1 MGAHTKKL
9 TTGTDNLHGTAGT
22 DLFLAP
28 KKGGKGTL
36 GSSDHLDGG
45 KGHDMLEAELV
56 GRKLAP
62 TLIGIEEAV
71 FTRNAKAD
79 VRLDL
84 SHSKKLG
91 SLSFDNFHSDA
102 DVLHAGHVRAVSI
115 NNANGHD
122 VTLTG
127 ADAKAM
133 SVHSNGISSNAL
145 LIDPG
150 KHHNTAIQTLT
161 IDGAAA
167 LSMVN
172 GSSGAL
178 QGLKTV
184 IASAF
189 TGDLTASF
197 GGANLASVDTGS
209 GHDMITITKLGGTAI
224 DKALIDLSL
233 GDDTLSLRHISIDA
247 ATMVFVGSDGTDTL
261 QIDGAQIMDF
271 FDAAFGFELLEIW
284 NPSGNYYID
293 SGVTSVEF
301 MTVTGVNSNIHIFG
315 GTGLTRIVAS
325 SGSDQLWLED
335 IGGTAG
341 DKAQLTMGDGDDN
354 LYAYHIAL
362 DSTTQFYDGGDGYD
376 YVWVS
381 GNVQNLSTLFSDFES
396 LIISGGTGT
405 YNMAWTDFVTAWF
418 YNSTVGS
425 VTINHMASGGTLI
438 FSADPSASVTESVE
452 NALASTTDSLMMTLA
467 ASATTLGTAASG
479 LHAVSLSALDV
490 HCDSSNRTV
499 YLGELGASGDNAE
512 LTISGTHSM
521 TIRASTGADLFI
533 DKITITD
540 TAGVN
545 LLHLVDGDSSFSA
558 SGIFIFGGAGD
569 DVIIGGSGADFMT
582 TGAGANTV
590 YGSLGIDDV
599 TLSTNVGSDTFVFT
613 NKNQSSVN
621 SGDIISNFNASD
633 VIDISAVVSSIAFGG
648 DVANFASGLAL
659 LSTNHSVAFF
669 DQSSHKLYIDVNHDG
684 ALSAGV
690 DMEMELVQLASF
702 SGGSLIG

>member
-1 MGAHTKKL
+1 MGVHTLKL
-9 TTGTDNLHGTAGT
+9 TSHTDNLHGTTGA

-36 GSSDHLDGG
+36 GSSDRLDGG
-45 KGHDMLEAELV
+45 KGHDTLDAELV

-71 FTRNAKAD
+71 FTRTAKAD
-79 VRLDL
+79 VTLDL
-84 SHSKKLG
+84 SHSKRLG

-102 DVLHAGHVRAVSI
+102 HVINAGHVRAVSI
-115 NNANGHD
+115 DNANGHD

-133 SVHSNGISSNAL
+133 SVHSNGMSSNAL

-150 KHHNTAIQTLT
+150 KHHNTAIQTLM

-178 QGLKTV
+178 QGLTTV

-197 GGANLASVDTGS
+197 GGALLASVDTGS
-209 GHDMITITKLGGTAI
+209 GHDAIAITKLGGTAI
-224 DKALIDLSL
+224 DKALIDLGL
-233 GDDTLSLRHISIDA
+233 GDDTLNLRHITIDA

-261 QIDGAQIMDF
+261 QIDGAQTMDF

-293 SGVTSVEF
+293 SGLTSVEF
-301 MTVTGVNSNIHIFG
+301 KTVLGTNTNVHVFG

-325 SGSDQLWLED
+325 SENDQLWLEA
-335 IGGTAG
+335 IGGTVG

-354 LYAYHIAL
+354 LYLYNVVL
-362 DSTTQFYDGGDGYD
+362 DSTKQFYDGGNDYD
-376 YVWVS
+376 YASVS
-381 GNVQNLSTLFSDFES
+381 GNVQNLSTLFSDFEA
-396 LIISGGTGT
+396 LLVYNGTGT
-405 YNMAWTDFVTAWF
+405 YDMGGTDFVTVWF
-418 YNSTVGS
+418 RNSTTGN
-425 VTINHMASGGTLI
+425 VTINNMASGNSLI
-438 FSADPSASVTESVE
+438 FSSDPSGSVAVNVE
-452 NALASTTDSLMMTLA
+452 NAVASTTDALMLTLT
-467 ASATTLGTAASG
+467 SQDISFGSTLGG
-479 LHAVSLSALDV
+479 LHAASLSALDI
-490 HCDSSNRTV
+490 HADSSNTII
-499 YLGELGASGDNAE
+499 YLSELGASGDNAE

-521 TIRASTGADLFI
+521 TIRASNGADLFI
-533 DKITITD
+533 DKVTITD
-540 TAGVN
+540 TEGVN

-569 DVIIGGSGADFMT
+569 DIIIGGAGADFMS
-582 TGAGANTV
+582 TGGGANTV

-599 TLSTNVGSDTFVFT
+599 TLSTTAGSDTFIFT

-648 DVANFASGLAL
+648 DATSFANGLAL

-669 DQSSHKLYIDVNHDG
+669 DQSSHILYIDVNHDG

-690 DMEMELVQLASF
+690 DMQMELVNLSTF

>member
-1 MGAHTKKL
+1 MGAHIKRL
-9 TTGTDNLHGTAGT
+9 TTGIDNLRGTTGA

-45 KGHDMLEAELV
+45 KGHDTLDAELV

-71 FTRNAKAD
+71 FTRTGKAD

-84 SHSKKLG
+84 IHSKKLG
-91 SLSFDNFHSDA
+91 SLSFDNVHSDA
-102 DVLHAGHVRAVSI
+102 HVLHAGHVRAVSI

-133 SVHSNGISSNAL
+133 SVHSNGISPNAL

-178 QGLKTV
+178 QGLRTV
-184 IASAF
+184 IASSL

-197 GGANLASVDTGS
+197 GGANLTSVDTGS

-233 GDDTLSLRHISIDA
+233 GDDTLNLRHISIDA
-247 ATMVFVGSDGTDTL
+247 ATMVFVGGDGTDTL
-261 QIDGAQIMDF
+261 QIDGAQTVDF
-271 FDAAFGFELLEIW
+271 FDAAFGFELVEIW

-301 MTVTGVNSNIHIFG
+301 ETVTGVNSNIHIFG

-362 DSTTQFYDGGDGYD
+362 DSTTQFYDGGEGYD
-376 YVWVS
+376 NVWVA
-381 GNVQNLSTLFSDFES
+381 GDVQNLSTLFSDFEA
-396 LIISGGTGT
+396 LIIMGGTGT
-405 YNMAWTDFVTAWF
+405 YDMGGTGFVTAWF
-418 YNSTVGS
+418 YNSTAGG

-438 FSADPSASVTESVE
+438 FSADPSASVTVNVE
-452 NALASTTDSLMMTLA
+452 NAVASTTDSLMLSLA
-467 ASATTLGTAASG
+467 GQATLGTASNG
-479 LHAVSLSALDV
+479 LHAVSLSALDI
-490 HCDSSNRTV
+490 HAESSNRTV
-499 YLGELGASGDNAE
+499 YLSELGASGDNSE

-533 DKITITD
+533 DKITISD
-540 TAGVN
+540 TEGVN

-569 DVIIGGSGADFMT
+569 DVIIGGAGADFMT
-582 TGAGANTV
+582 TGGGANIV

-599 TLSTNVGSDTFVFT
+599 TLNTTGGTDTFIFT

-621 SGDIISNFNASD
+621 SGDIISNFNAFD
-633 VIDISAVVSSIAFGG
+633 VIDISAVVSSIAYGG

-659 LSTNHSVAFF
+659 LSTNDSVAFF
-669 DQSSHKLYIDVNHDG
+669 DQSSHRLYIDVNHDG
-684 ALSAGV
+684 AMSAGV
-690 DMEMELVQLASF
+690 DMQIELVSLSTF
-702 SGGSLIG
+702 SSGSLIG